1 MKNKTIKIK
10 IIRRKVNKRGR
21 SNKTKPKVTKRH
33 NKTRVF
39 KSRTPRDIERAS
51 LVIAK
56 SLKHPNTAH
65 GIENPIQNHVMAFIM
80 GILEVLMYDMHNQS
94 VSLKYYIPLFLFF
107 GLSLWLYRKQIA
119 VNEANYLR
127 EMIEHHDMALFTS
140 KNLLDKPLISPKV
153 RDFAKKIVNTQT
165 KEIDEMKQLIQ
176 QHDTNTNNN
185 TN

>member
-1 MKNKTIKIK
+1 MSMSLNYSVSYMMITGFLTNYFIMSNVMTNDVANITNNLSKIY
-10 IIRRKVNKRGR
+10 I
-21 SNKTKPKVTKRH
+21 
-33 NKTRVF
+33 
-39 KSRTPRDIERAS
+39 S
-51 LVIAK
+51 L
-56 SLKHPNTAH
+56 
-65 GIENPIQNHVMAFIM
+65 VMAFIM

>member
-1 MKNKTIKIK
+1 MMSMSLNYSVSYMMITGFLTNYFIMSNVMTNDVANITNNLSKIY
-10 IIRRKVNKRGR
+10 I
-21 SNKTKPKVTKRH
+21 
-33 NKTRVF
+33 
-39 KSRTPRDIERAS
+39 S
-51 LVIAK
+51 L
-56 SLKHPNTAH
+56 
-65 GIENPIQNHVMAFIM
+65 VMAFIM

>member
-1 MKNKTIKIK
+1 MKMMSMSLNYSVSYMMITGFLTNYFIMSNVMTNDVANITNNLSKIY
-10 IIRRKVNKRGR
+10 I
-21 SNKTKPKVTKRH
+21 
-33 NKTRVF
+33 
-39 KSRTPRDIERAS
+39 S
-51 LVIAK
+51 L
-56 SLKHPNTAH
+56 
-65 GIENPIQNHVMAFIM
+65 VMAFIM

-119 VNEANYLR
+119 VNETNYLR

>member
-1 MKNKTIKIK
+1 MKMMSMSLNYSVSYMMITGFLTNYFIMSNVMTNDVANITNNLSKIY
-10 IIRRKVNKRGR
+10 I
-21 SNKTKPKVTKRH
+21 
-33 NKTRVF
+33 
-39 KSRTPRDIERAS
+39 S
-51 LVIAK
+51 L
-56 SLKHPNTAH
+56 
-65 GIENPIQNHVMAFIM
+65 VMAFIM